1 MPSRVSSRAADS
13 RAPGAGNLGL
23 VHVRITRVTARRPVS
38 YGMSCSASNHADTW
52 PGRRLSGA
60 LSMAS
65 QSRPSSLTAC
75 SRVTASHL
83 LVLPLPL
90 FGSFENHS
98 YRVVVR
104 RPRVRS
110 SPGAQV
116 VRGTDAV
123 VVHLPQHA
131 TQVGVWA
138 TTDPPLGSRL
148 SRAVDGRHDDLC
160 SHAAVVPVAQVG
172 EYRRPQHADA
182 FAVVTS
188 YCGHVRRWLICVN
201 RQTNRLTDRLPSIGR
216 AG

>member
-1 MPSRVSSRAADS
+1 MPSRVISRAAAS

-38 YGMSCSASNHADTW
+38 YGMSCSASTHADTW
-52 PGRRLSGA
+52 PGRSVSGR

-65 QSRPSSLTAC
+65 HKRLNSCAAC

-98 YRVVVR
+98 YRVIVR

-116 VRGTDAV
+116 VRGADAV

-131 TQVGVWA
+131 TQVAVGA
-138 TTDPPLGSRL
+138 TTDPPLGSRFG
-148 SRAVDGRHDDLC
+148 RAVDGRHDDLGI
-160 SHAAVVPVAQVG
+160 HAAV
-172 EYRRPQHADA
+172 
-182 FAVVTS
+182 
-188 YCGHVRRWLICVN
+188 
-201 RQTNRLTDRLPSIGR
+201 
-216 AG
+216 

>member
-1 MPSRVSSRAADS
+1 MPSRVISRAAAS
-13 RAPGAGNLGL
+13 SAPGAGNLGL
-23 VHVRITRVTARRPVS
+23 VHVRMTRVTARRPVS

-52 PGRRLSGA
+52 PGRSVSGR

-65 QSRPSSLTAC
+65 HKRLNSCAAC
-75 SRVTASHL
+75 SRVTTSHP
-83 LVLPLPL
+83 LVLSLPL
-90 FGSFENHS
+90 VSTGQNH
-98 YRVVVR
+98 RDGVVVR

-110 SPGAQV
+110 PPGAQV
-116 VRGTDAV
+116 VRGADAV

-182 FAVVTS
+182 FAVMAS

-201 RQTNRLTDRLPSIGR
+201 RQTNRLTDRLTSIGR

>member
-1 MPSRVSSRAADS
+1 MPSRVISRAAAS
-13 RAPGAGNLGL
+13 RAPGAGNLWL

-38 YGMSCSASNHADTW
+38 YGISCSASNHADTW

-123 VVHLPQHA
+123 VVHLA
-131 TQVGVWA
+131 NDSAQVGIRA
-138 TTDPPLGSRL
+138 PPDTALRASLR
-148 SRAVDGRHDDLC
+148 SAVDGRHDDLR
-160 SHAAVVPVAQVG
+160 SEEH
-172 EYRRPQHADA
+172 
-182 FAVVTS
+182 TS
-188 YCGHVRRWLICVN
+188 ELQSRENL
-201 RQTNRLTDRLPSIGR
+201 
-216 AG
+216 

>member
-1 MPSRVSSRAADS
+1 MPSRVISRAAAS
-13 RAPGAGNLGL
+13 RAPGAGNLWL
-23 VHVRITRVTARRPVS
+23 VHVRMTRVTASRPVS
-38 YGMSCSASNHADTW
+38 YGMSCSASTHADTW
-52 PGRRLSGA
+52 PGRSVSRR

-65 QSRPSSLTAC
+65 HKRLNSCAAC
-75 SRVTASHL
+75 SRVTASNP

-98 YRVVVR
+98 YGVVVR

-116 VRGTDAV
+116 VRGADAV

-148 SRAVDGRHDDLC
+148 SRAVDGRHDDLGF
-160 SHAAVVPVAQVG
+160 HATVVPVAKVG
-172 EYRRPQHADA
+172 EYRRPKHADA
-182 FAVVTS
+182 LTVMAS
-188 YCGHVRRWLICVN
+188 YRGHVRRWLSCVN
-201 RQTNRLTDRLPSIGR
+201 RQTNRQTD
-216 AG
+216 